1 MNCTQQQNKVCNEI
15 EKTNLLRF
23 VFSVIVKSP
32 INFFQIKPDLLFE
45 EFQRMIVYYV
55 NHVKNE
61 IMIFK

>member
-32 INFFQIKPDLLFE
+32 INFFQIKQDLLFE
-45 EFQRMIVYYV
+45 EFQRMIIGSINDTENKIV
-55 NHVKNE
+55 
-61 IMIFK
+61 IFK

>member
-1 MNCTQQQNKVCNEI
+1 MQQQNKMCNEI

-45 EFQRMIVYYV
+45 EFQRMIVYSV

>member
-1 MNCTQQQNKVCNEI
+1 MQQQNKVCHEI

-23 VFSVIVKSP
+23 VFSVIVKLP

-45 EFQRMIVYYV
+45 EIQRMIVCSV

>member
-15 EKTNLLRF
+15 EKTNLIRF
-23 VFSVIVKSP
+23 VFSVIVKLP

-45 EFQRMIVYYV
+45 EFQRMIVYSV
-55 NHVKNE
+55 NHAKNE